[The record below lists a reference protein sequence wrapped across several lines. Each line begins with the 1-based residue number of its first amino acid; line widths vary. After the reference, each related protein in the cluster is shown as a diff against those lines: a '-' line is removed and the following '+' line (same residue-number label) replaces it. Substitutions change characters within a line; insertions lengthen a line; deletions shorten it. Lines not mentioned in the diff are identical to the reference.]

1 MSIEQIIVLAVVQG
15 ITEFLPISSSGH
27 LILIPTLTGWPDQ
40 GQFTDVMLHLGTLL
54 AILIYFWRDVWRL
67 ILGTLLLFRGKVTD
81 DGRLALYILAGT
93 IPAILFGFTLKK
105 LNVPDLERNITVV
118 AWNTVAYGVL
128 MLVADQVGRQVKTI
142 DNVSLKDAVL
152 IGVAQALALIPGTS
166 RSGVTMTA
174 ARFLGFTRPDSAR
187 FSFLLGIPA
196 TTAAIVLTVGDAV
209 KSGCHITADE
219 LLAAGLTFVAG
230 ILAIAFLMG
239 LLKRI
244 SFLPFVLYRMALG
257 GFLLVLV
264 YVYGVHLS
272 PVEAQGTCGPG
283 QQSSISVVLPGAA
296 SARG

>member
-142 DNVSLKDAVL
+142 NNVSFKDAVL
-152 IGVAQALALIPGTS
+152 IGGAQALALIPGTS
-166 RSGVTMTA
+166 ALPGLHP
-174 ARFLGFTRPDSAR
+174 ARLGP
-187 FSFLLGIPA
+187 
-196 TTAAIVLTVGDAV
+196 
-209 KSGCHITADE
+209 
-219 LLAAGLTFVAG
+219 
-230 ILAIAFLMG
+230 
-239 LLKRI
+239 
-244 SFLPFVLYRMALG
+244 
-257 GFLLVLV
+257 LLVPARHPGDDGGHCLDRWR
-264 YVYGVHLS
+264 
-272 PVEAQGTCGPG
+272 CG
-283 QQSSISVVLPGAA
+283 
-296 SARG
+296 